1 MRRKIEGL
9 PHGACARVAREM
21 GVSAGLVAMVARGVR
36 RNVLIEE
43 RLLREAKEHKNRL
56 RRINRLR
63 KHIC

>member
-9 PHGACARVAREM
+9 PHGACAKVAREM

-36 RNVLIEE
+36 RNARIEE